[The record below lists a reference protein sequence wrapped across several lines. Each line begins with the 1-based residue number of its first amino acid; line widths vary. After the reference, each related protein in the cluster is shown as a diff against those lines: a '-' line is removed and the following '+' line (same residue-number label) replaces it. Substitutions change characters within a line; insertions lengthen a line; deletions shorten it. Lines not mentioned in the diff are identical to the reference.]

1 MIYELTI
8 ECVFGLYLEEECIRV
23 IEIDE
28 ESSLWDLHSII
39 QEAVDF
45 DYDHLFEFYAGRN
58 VRNRSVVFCEVEDYE
73 DMFEKYSEIKLKDIY
88 PLDKSMKLYYWFDFG
103 DDWKFEI
110 KKSRK
115 KIEKKDNVNYPIV
128 VKEIGENPTQYP
140 DYE

>member
-28 ESSLWDLHSII
+28 ESNLWD
-39 QEAVDF
+39 
-45 DYDHLFEFYAGRN
+45 
-58 VRNRSVVFCEVEDYE
+58 
-73 DMFEKYSEIKLKDIY
+73 LKDIY
-88 PLDKSMKLYYWFDFG
+88 PLDKGMKLYYWFDFG
-103 DDWKFEI
+103 DNWKFEI

-115 KIEKKDNVNYPIV
+115 KIEKKDKVKYPIV
-128 VKEIGENPTQYP
+128 VKKIGNNPTQYP